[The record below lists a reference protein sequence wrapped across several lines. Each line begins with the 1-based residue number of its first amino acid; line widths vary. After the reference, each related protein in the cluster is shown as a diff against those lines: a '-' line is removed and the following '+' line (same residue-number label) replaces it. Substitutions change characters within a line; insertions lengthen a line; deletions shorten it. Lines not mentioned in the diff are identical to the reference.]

1 MEHPRRSQA
10 MVTRPADYA
19 VILAVAFAAG
29 VLITLSLEDLQAWTC
44 TPNAKPSSIWTARS

>member
-1 MEHPRRSQA
+1 